1 MGTRVEFQRN
11 LRVMHQKLVQLSE
24 LVDQLMGVAM
34 VAFEGRNAAIARQV
48 IESDERINRL
58 RWELENFTYTQIA
71 TQAPMAG
78 DLRSIV
84 AVLHI
89 ATNLERMGDHASG
102 VARLTLR
109 IVDDPTLLQTA
120 DFHKMSELGRT
131 MLKDAILAFEAG
143 DADKAREIARR
154 DEDVNDLYQNI
165 FQELINIMIESP
177 TSATSATYLLWLAH
191 NLERF
196 ADRVTN
202 ICERTVYAVSGQF
215 EEVNDVHFEP
225 VEFTGFVG

>member
-1 MGTRVEFQRN
+1 METRVAFQRN
-11 LRVMHQKLVQLSE
+11 LNIMHQQLVELSE
-24 LVDQLMGVAM
+24 MIDQAIGVAM
-34 VAFEGRNAAIARQV
+34 VAFETRSKPIAQQV
-48 IESDERINRL
+48 IEYDDRVNRK

-78 DLRSIV
+78 DLRNIV

-102 VARLTLR
+102 VARLTSR
-109 IVDDPTLLQTA
+109 IVNEPRLIGTK
-120 DFHKMSELGRT
+120 DFRFMAEMGRE
-131 MLKDAILAFEAG
+131 MLKDSILAFEEG
-143 DADKAREIARR
+143 DAERAREIARR
-154 DEDVNDLYQNI
+154 DAEVNNRYQLL
-165 FQELINIMIESP
+165 FQQLINIMIADQ
-177 TSATSATYLLWLAH
+177 TSATTATYLLWIAH

-202 ICERTVYAVSGQF
+202 ICERTVYAVSGEF

-225 VEFTGFVG
+225 VAFTGVVG